1 MQSEKAREHYDV
13 LTCVVCLV
21 QRQMLDLNS
30 MIARWQGNISV
41 PGATFADVHL
51 QQVVLKQAMLVQK
64 GNF

>member
-1 MQSEKAREHYDV
+1 MQREKARGHHDV
-13 LTCVVCLV
+13 LICVVCLV

-51 QQVVLKQAMLVQK
+51 QQVVLK
-64 GNF
+64 